1 MLTVYGVAGR
11 LFRGSLEQLRQIG
24 SVGAVAR
31 SKRTSAVQRGGR
43 DASAAAFDASVGL
56 EPVGPRDEA
65 SRVAIS
71 AYTDTHKVE
80 PQRHPL
86 RQASEI
92 MSQPVL
98 TLLST
103 ATVQEAW
110 KSLAQHG
117 IGQAP
122 VVDQQGHLVGLM
134 SRADLMHLDQLPSPE
149 NSALVWRALLLQPVS
164 DRMHTP
170 VPAVTP
176 ETDIRWVARAL
187 LDSELPGLP
196 VVDDEGGVIGFVS
209 RSDILQ
215 AVVTYP
221 PLDLWG

>member
-11 LFRGSLEQLRQIG
+11 LFRGSLEQLRQID

-31 SKRTSAVQRGGR
+31 SQSVSPVERGGR
-43 DASAAAFDASVGL
+43 DAAAATLDAALGL
-56 EPVGPRDEA
+56 EPVGPQDEA
-65 SRVAIS
+65 SRVAIG
-71 AYTDTHKVE
+71 AYTDTQKTDA
-80 PQRHPL
+80 QRHPL

-92 MSQPVL
+92 MSQPVF
-98 TLLST
+98 TLFST
-103 ATVQEAW
+103 ATVQDAW
-110 KSLAQHG
+110 QSLAQHG

-122 VVDQQGHLVGLM
+122 VVDAQGHLVGLM

-149 NSALVWRALLLQPVS
+149 NSALVWRALLLQSVT

-176 ETDIRWVARAL
+176 ETDIRSVARAL

-196 VVDDEGGVIGFVS
+196 VVDDAGAVIGFVS